1 MAITQ
6 KIRARIMGTLLL
18 IFSTVFVGAPLV
30 MGGHPGETVAHPQ
43 RTLHLS

>member
-18 IFSTVFVGAPLV
+18 VFSAVFVSAPLV
-30 MGGHPGETVAHPQ
+30 NGGHPGETVAHPQ